1 MKIGIGTGT
10 PMSGLLTDLTAWID
24 TLAPAG
30 MCGVKMDGLTTREL
44 IALLVA
50 CRASLEAAPT
60 IIDLTAADYT
70 IGGAP

>member
-1 MKIGIGTGT
+1 MILDSRHPGEICNHI
-10 PMSGLLTDLTAWID
+10 TAWID

-30 MCGVKMDGLTTREL
+30 ICGVRMDGATTRDL